1 LEIDLSERVKTL
13 KTFAELVFGRFDN
26 SVKDLKE
33 AEAEWKPASEANNI
47 KWILTHLSQQW
58 NIGVTRAIKNDPTF
72 KPAGWP
78 DDYVGNMSYSLVKI
92 MKDLKQGREK
102 VLESL
107 DKLNPAD
114 LDVDINTTRGV
125 RKRETMLM
133 MLLSEIPHHEGQI
146 AYIRGVIGRRKQTE
160 PTFLA

>member
-1 LEIDLSERVKTL
+1 MSDRVKTM

-33 AEAEWKPASEANNI
+33 AEAEWKPVGEANNI

-58 NIGVTRAIKNDPTF
+58 NVGVTRAIKGDPAY

-78 DDYVGNMSYSLVKI
+78 DDYVGNTSYSLAKI
-92 MKDLKQGREK
+92 MKDLKEGREN
-102 VLESL
+102 VLKSL

-114 LDVDINTTRGV
+114 LDVEITTQRGV

-146 AYIRGVIGRRKQTE
+146 AYIRGAVGRRRLTE
-160 PTFLA
+160 PSFLV